1 MFAVCVGDRGEDII
15 SERDTAAAAAVDFDD
30 QGNEIDDA
38 RIDPDDDDGHDD
50 DDYQDQG

>member
-1 MFAVCVGDRGEDII
+1 VSPHRGDII
-15 SERDTAAAAAVDFDD
+15 ERDTAAAAVDFDD
-30 QGNEIDDA
+30 RVNEIDDA